1 MAILVSAK
9 IEFKIRILLEFKK
22 TFDND
27 KWVNLFK
34 NIKIFNE
41 YVSNNRISKYMEQS
55 LIELKGNKHMAIVRE
70 TDIKAVRMWITQVT
84 LLINLTYVVL
94 EYVTQTEQNTN
105 YF

>member
-70 TDIKAVRMWITQVT
+70 TDIKVVRMWITQVT